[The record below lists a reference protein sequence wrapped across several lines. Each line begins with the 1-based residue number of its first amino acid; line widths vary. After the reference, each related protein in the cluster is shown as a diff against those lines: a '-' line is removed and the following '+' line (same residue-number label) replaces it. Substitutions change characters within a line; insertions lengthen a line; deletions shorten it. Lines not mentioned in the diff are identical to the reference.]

1 MSKFLLKRD
10 DTSVNPP
17 APEQVE
23 VGELVLNAKTGKLY
37 TKLVSGDMIEY
48 IGSKV
53 CFVSIPTVKFYYE
66 NVNTGDLINNFCCAG
81 AMLFIEIEKLNP
93 DVSNYSFSM
102 VELTNNTNS
111 QNITINAAE
120 FSVYTE
126 TPVPPATTGRQYKK
140 ATVPISI
147 SVNPDSYKNI
157 SMFKFNIFLDDN
169 KLSEHLITIQCLEAQ
184 S

>member
-10 DTSVNPP
+10 DTSVRPP
-17 APEQVE
+17 APEQIE

-37 TKLVSGDMIEY
+37 TKLVSGDIIEY
-48 IGSKV
+48 IGSIV
-53 CFVSIPTVKFYYE
+53 CFASIPTVKFYYE
-66 NVNTGDLINNFCCAG
+66 NINTGDLINNFCCSG

-93 DVSNYSFSM
+93 DSSNYSFSM
-102 VELTNNTNS
+102 VELTNNTNP
-111 QNITINAAE
+111 QNVVINTAE
-120 FSVYTE
+120 FVTYQE
-126 TPVPPATTGRQYKK
+126 TPIPPSTTGKRYKR

-157 SMFKFNIFLDDN
+157 SMFKFNIFIDNN

>member
-10 DTSVNPP
+10 DTSINPP

-23 VGELVLNAKTGKLY
+23 VGELVLNAKTGRLY

-53 CFVSIPTVKFYYE
+53 CFASIPIVKFYYE
-66 NVNTGDLINNFCCAG
+66 NIDTGDIVENFCCAG
-81 AMLFIEIEKLNP
+81 GMLFIEVEKLNP
-93 DVSNYSFSM
+93 DTSNYSFSM
-102 VELTNNTNS
+102 VELTNNTNP
-111 QNITINAAE
+111 QNITINTAE
-120 FSVYTE
+120 FTTYQE
-126 TPVPPATTGRQYKK
+126 APVPPATIGKTYKK
-140 ATVPISI
+140 AIVPISI

-157 SMFKFNIFLDDN
+157 SIFKFNIFVEDN